1 MTYNDWITEENLL
14 RISDWARDGLTD
26 ADMAK
31 NIGIARSTFCEWKK
45 KSPELSDILKKSK
58 EVADIIIE
66 NALYK
71 RATGYSVML
80 KKTFKVKDIIYE
92 NGKKVKETEKL
103 VEGYDEM
110 YIPAD
115 TTAQIFWLKN
125 RKPNEWRDKREVAM
139 DTNFEDLTPLV
150 EMLRNKKDE

>member
-1 MTYNDWITEENLL
+1 MTYKDWVSEENLL
-14 RISDWARDGLTD
+14 RLAAWARDGLTERE
-26 ADMAK
+26 MAR
-31 NIGIARSTFCEWKK
+31 NIGVARSTISEWKK
-45 KSPELSDILKKSK
+45 NFPEFSDTLKKGK
-58 EVADIIIE
+58 EVADITIE

-71 RATGYSVML
+71 KATGYNVML

-92 NGKKVKETEKL
+92 NGKKVRETEKL

-110 YIPAD
+110 HVPAD

-139 DTNFEDLTPLV
+139 DTNFEDLTPLA
-150 EMLRNKKDE
+150 ELLSKKDK

>member
-1 MTYNDWITEENLL
+1 MTYNEWVSEENLL
-14 RISDWARDGLTD
+14 RLSAWARDGLTD
-26 ADMAK
+26 KDMAH
-31 NIGIARSTFCEWKK
+31 NIGIAQSTFNLWKK
-45 KSPELSDILKKSK
+45 EHCEFMDTLKKSK

-71 RATGYSVML
+71 KATGYNVLL

-92 NGKKVKETEKL
+92 NGKKIRETETL
-103 VEGYDEM
+103 VEGFDEM
-110 YIPAD
+110 HVPAD

-139 DTNFEDLTPLV
+139 DTNFEDLTPLAQ
-150 EMLRNKKDE
+150 LLKKGE

>member
-1 MTYNDWITEENLL
+1 MTYKDWVSEENLL
-14 RISDWARDGLTD
+14 RLAAWARDGLTERE
-26 ADMAK
+26 MAR
-31 NIGIARSTFCEWKK
+31 NIGVARSTISEWKK
-45 KSPELSDILKKSK
+45 NFPEFSDTLKKGK
-58 EVADIIIE
+58 EVADITIE

-71 RATGYSVML
+71 KATGYNVML

-92 NGKKVKETEKL
+92 NGKKVRETEKL

-110 YIPAD
+110 HVPAD

-139 DTNFEDLTPLV
+139 DTNFEDLTPLA
-150 EMLRNKKDE
+150 ELLSKKEK